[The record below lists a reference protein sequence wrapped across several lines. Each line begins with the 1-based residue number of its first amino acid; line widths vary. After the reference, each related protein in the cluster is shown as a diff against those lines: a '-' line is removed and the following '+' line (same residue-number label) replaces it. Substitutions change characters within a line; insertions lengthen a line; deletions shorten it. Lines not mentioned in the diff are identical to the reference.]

1 MINPKRKET
10 NSTSW
15 GEVTSWYDQ
24 YVGQEGSNFHQT
36 IILPGVKKLLNIDK
50 HKDGNYNL
58 IDLACGQ
65 GVLER
70 YLAPF
75 NIHQVGIEISKE
87 LVELAKQRNT
97 GDNVRYYQG
106 DVTKLIDENGN
117 LIHGLEKASFDG
129 VTIILAIQN
138 ITPLSAV
145 WKACYELLKPKGA
158 LVIVMM
164 HPSFRIPQSGDWQ
177 WNEKDDRQERVMW
190 NYLSSHEVEIKTN
203 PGKAASKTNTIHFHR
218 PLQAYI
224 NTLGNASLYVDHIE
238 EWASNVPEQTGIK
251 SEALLKA
258 KKEFPLF
265 LAIRARKVN

>member
-15 GEVTSWYDQ
+15 EEVTSWYDQ

-87 LVELAKQRNT
+87 LVKLAKQRNT

-106 DVTKLIDENGN
+106 DV
-117 LIHGLEKASFDG
+117 
-129 VTIILAIQN
+129 
-138 ITPLSAV
+138 
-145 WKACYELLKPKGA
+145 
-158 LVIVMM
+158 
-164 HPSFRIPQSGDWQ
+164 
-177 WNEKDDRQERVMW
+177 
-190 NYLSSHEVEIKTN
+190 
-203 PGKAASKTNTIHFHR
+203 
-218 PLQAYI
+218 
-224 NTLGNASLYVDHIE
+224 
-238 EWASNVPEQTGIK
+238 
-251 SEALLKA
+251 
-258 KKEFPLF
+258 
-265 LAIRARKVN
+265 